1 MSPAAY
7 STLRLNSLLI
17 LPLFCCLL
25 FVANSD
31 DLDQL
36 IVIKTAFQASKTDV
50 FSSWQRDNLI
60 TSFSGITCNEAGLV
74 TEIELSHQHLT
85 GIVPFYSIC
94 QLTSLEKLS
103 LGANSLSGP
112 VTPDLNK
119 CTNLLYLDLGNNY
132 FSGSVPDISSLT
144 NLLVLHLNYSGIS
157 GTFPW
162 TSLQK
167 MTNLTVLSLG
177 DNSLDRSVFPEEVT
191 ELKELTW
198 LYLSNCSLEGRIS
211 RGIGSLT
218 KLENLELAD
227 NYISGEIP
235 VEISNLVNLWQL
247 ELYNN
252 ELNGTFPPGFG
263 NLTKLR
269 NFDAMGNFLEGDLSE
284 LRFLDQLVS
293 LQIHDNQFSGQV
305 PEEFGEFK
313 HFVNISLYGNKLT
326 GSLPQKLGSWSDF
339 EFIDVS
345 ENFLTGPIPPDM
357 CKNGKMSELLILQN
371 NFTGEIPENY
381 AHCQT
386 LRRFRVSDNSLSGRV
401 PSGIWGLPNI
411 NIIDVAVNNLE
422 GPISSEI
429 GKASSLT
436 ELYLGNNH
444 FSGELPLELLEASSL
459 VSVDL
464 SNNQFS
470 GQIPRNIGKLNQLM
484 MLHLEVNDFTG
495 TIPDSMESCE
505 SLSEL
510 NMARNSISGKIP
522 SYLGSIR
529 ALNSLNL
536 SYNQIAGK
544 IPQTL
549 SYSRISLLDLS
560 HNKLTGRIPKSLSV
574 AAYNGSFTGNDGLC
588 SENIKFFQRCS
599 TSLSRETQIL
609 IAIFAVTLLA
619 LIISLACY
627 FYLKKRRDHKIQDGS
642 PKKGS
647 WNLKSFSVLSFREDQ
662 IVDSI
667 KQENV
672 IGKGGS
678 GNVYRVELPNGT
690 RLAVKHIWNTDISA
704 AKKIQ
709 SSSTMLQKGGQKTSS
724 EYDSEVKMLSSIR
737 HVNVVKLY
745 CSITS
750 EDSSLL
756 VYEYMPNGSL
766 WDQLHSNAGKGTLD
780 WDKRYKI
787 AVGAAK
793 GLAHLHHG
801 CQRPV
806 IHRDVKSSNILL
818 DEFLRPR
825 IADFGL
831 AKVMQTSSSYST
843 HVIAGTFGYIAPEYG
858 YTYKINEKSDVYSF
872 GVVLM
877 ELVTG
882 KRPLEPEYGT
892 SKDIVSW
899 VCSKITE
906 KDGILSII
914 DSRISQD
921 CREEAV
927 KILKIAIL
935 CTSRLPALRP
945 TMRNVVQMLED
956 AEPCRLIGVLEFNIS
971 ASKKENLV
979 A

>member
-1 MSPAAY
+1 MSPAAF
-7 STLRLNSLLI
+7 STPRLNSLLT
-17 LPLFCCLL
+17 LSLLCCLL
-25 FVANSD
+25 FVASSD
-31 DLDQL
+31 DLTQL
-36 IVIKTAFQASKTDV
+36 LKIKIAFQTSKTDV
-50 FSSWQRDNLI
+50 FSSWQANNLI
-60 TSFSGITCNEAGLV
+60 TSFSGITCNEAGFV

-85 GIVPFYSIC
+85 GNVPFHSIC
-94 QLTSLEKLS
+94 ELKSLEKLS
-103 LGANSLSGP
+103 LGANSLYGP
-112 VTPDLNK
+112 LTPDLNN
-119 CTNLLYLDLGNNY
+119 CTQLQYLDLGNNF

-144 NLLVLHLNYSGIS
+144 KLLVLHMNYSGIS

-167 MTNLTVLSLG
+167 MTNLTVFSLG
-177 DNSLDRSVFPEEVT
+177 DNALDQSAFPEEVT

-198 LYLSNCSLEGRIS
+198 LYLSNCSIEGKIS

-235 VEISNLVNLWQL
+235 AEISNLVNLWQL

-269 NFDAMGNFLEGDLSE
+269 NFDAMGNFIEGDLSE
-284 LRFLDQLVS
+284 LRFLNQLVS
-293 LQIHDNQFSGQV
+293 LQIHDNQLTGQV

-326 GSLPQKLGSWSDF
+326 GSLPQMLGSWSDF

-381 AHCQT
+381 ARCRM
-386 LRRFRVSDNSLSGRV
+386 LRRFRVSNNSLSGRV
-401 PSGIWGLPNI
+401 PSGIWGLPNL
-411 NIIDVAVNNLE
+411 NIIDVAMNNLE
-422 GPISSEI
+422 GPITPEI
-429 GKASSLT
+429 RNASSLT

-444 FSGELPLELLEASSL
+444 FSGELPLEILEASSL

-484 MLHLEVNDFTG
+484 TLHLEVNDFTG
-495 TIPDSMESCE
+495 SIPDSVESCE

-510 NMARNSISGKIP
+510 NMAHNSISGKIP
-522 SYLGSIR
+522 SNLGSIR
-529 ALNSLNL
+529 TLNSLNL
-536 SYNQIAGK
+536 SNNQIAGK
-544 IPQTL
+544 IPRTL
-549 SYSRISLLDLS
+549 SFSRISLLDLS

-588 SENIKFFQRCS
+588 SENIKFFRLRCS
-599 TSLSRETQIL
+599 TSMSRETQTL
-609 IAIFAVTLLA
+609 IACFSVVLFGFLV
-619 LIISLACY
+619 SLACY
-627 FYLKKRRDHKIQDGS
+627 FYLKKRRDNKIQNRS

-647 WNLKSFSVLSFREDQ
+647 WNLKSFSVLSFTEDQ
-662 IVDSI
+662 IIDSI

-678 GNVYRVELPNGT
+678 GNVYRVQLPNGT
-690 RLAVKHIWNTDISA
+690 QLAVKHIWNSDIRVP
-704 AKKIQ
+704 KKIQ
-709 SSSTMLQKGGQKTSS
+709 SSSTMLQKDGHKTSS
-724 EYDSEVKMLSSIR
+724 EYDSEVKMLSAIR

-756 VYEYMPNGSL
+756 VYEYMPHGSL
-766 WDQLHSNAGKGTLD
+766 WDQLHSNSGKGTLD

-787 AVGAAK
+787 AVGSAK

-801 CQRPV
+801 CHRPV

-831 AKVMQTSSSYST
+831 AKVVQSSSTYST

-882 KRPLEPEYGT
+882 KRPLEPDFGT
-892 SKDIVSW
+892 NKDIVSW
-899 VCSKITE
+899 VCSKLTD

-914 DSRISQD
+914 DLRMNQD
-921 CREEAV
+921 CRQEAV
-927 KILKIAIL
+927 KVLKIAIL

-956 AEPCRLIGVLEFNIS
+956 AEPCRLIGVLEFGIS
-971 ASKKENLV
+971 ASKKENL
-979 A
+979 

>member
-1 MSPAAY
+1 MPQAAF
-7 STLRLNSLLI
+7 STLRLNAILILSLL
-17 LPLFCCLL
+17 CCLL
-25 FVANSD
+25 FVANCD
-31 DLDQL
+31 DLTQL
-36 IVIKTAFQASKTDV
+36 LEVKSSLQSSKTDV
-50 FSSWQRDNLI
+50 FSSWQDNNLI
-60 TSFSGITCNEAGLV
+60 TSFSGIKCNEEGLV

-85 GIVPFYSIC
+85 GNVPFDSIC
-94 QLTSLEKLS
+94 QLKFLEKLS

-112 VTPDLNK
+112 LTKDLNA
-119 CTNLLYLDLGNNY
+119 CTNLRYLDLGNNF

-144 NLLVLHLNYSGIS
+144 NLLVLHLNFSGIS

-162 TSLQK
+162 ASLQS

-191 ELKELTW
+191 GLKELTW
-198 LYLSNCSLEGRIS
+198 LYLSNCSIEGKIS
-211 RGIGSLT
+211 SGIGGLT

-227 NYISGEIP
+227 NYLSGEIP
-235 VEISNLVNLWQL
+235 SEIANLVNLWQL

-293 LQIHDNQFSGQV
+293 LQVHENLFSGQV

-313 HFVNISLYGNKLT
+313 HFVNLSLYGNQLT
-326 GSLPQKLGSWSDF
+326 GPLPQMLGSWSDF

-345 ENFLTGPIPPDM
+345 ENFFTGPIPPDM
-357 CKNGKMSELLILQN
+357 CKNGKMAELLILQN
-371 NFTGEIPENY
+371 NFSGEIPENY
-381 AHCQT
+381 ARCQT
-386 LRRFRVSDNSLSGRV
+386 LTRFRVSINSLSGRV
-401 PSGIWGLPNI
+401 PSGIWGLPDL
-411 NIIDVAVNNLE
+411 NIIDVAMNSLE
-422 GPISSEI
+422 GPISPEI
-429 GKASSLT
+429 RNARSLT
-436 ELYLGNNH
+436 ELYLGNNQ
-444 FSGELPLELLEASSL
+444 FSGDLPLELLEASSL

-464 SNNQFS
+464 SNNHFS
-470 GQIPRNIGKLNQLM
+470 GQIPRKFGRLNQLM
-484 MLHLEVNDFTG
+484 SLHLEGNDFTG
-495 TIPDSMESCE
+495 TIPDSMQSCE

-510 NMARNSISGKIP
+510 NMAHNSISGKIP
-522 SYLGSIR
+522 GYLGSMR
-529 ALNSLNL
+529 MLNSLNL
-536 SYNQIAGK
+536 SHNQIAGK

-549 SYSRISLLDLS
+549 SFSRISLLDLS
-560 HNKLTGRIPKSLSV
+560 HNRLTGRIPKSLSV

-588 SENIKFFQRCS
+588 SEDIKSFQRCS
-599 TSLSRETQIL
+599 TSMSPETQTL
-609 IAIFAVTLLA
+609 IAFFTVVLVA
-619 LIISLACY
+619 LVISLAY
-627 FYLKKRRDHKIQDGS
+627 HLYLNKRRANKDQDRLS
-642 PKKGS
+642 EKRS
-647 WNLKSFSVLSFREDQ
+647 WNVKSFNVLSFTEDQ
-662 IVDSI
+662 IINSI
-667 KQENV
+667 KKENL

-678 GNVYRVELPNGT
+678 GNVYRVDLPNGT
-690 RLAVKHIWNTDISA
+690 QLAVKHIWNSDINE
-704 AKKIQ
+704 AKKTY
-709 SSSTMLQKGGQKTSS
+709 SSSTMLQKGSKTSS
-724 EYDSEVKMLSSIR
+724 EYDSEVKMLSAIR

-766 WDQLHSNAGKGTLD
+766 WDQLHTNSAKGILD

-793 GLAHLHHG
+793 GLAYLHHG
-801 CQRPV
+801 CHRPV

-818 DEFLRPR
+818 DELLRPR

-831 AKVMQTSSSYST
+831 AKVVQTSSTYST

-858 YTYKINEKSDVYSF
+858 YTFNINEKSDVYSF

-882 KRPLEPEYGT
+882 KRPLEPDFGT

-899 VCSKITE
+899 VCSKLPE
-906 KDGILSII
+906 KEGVLSII
-914 DSRISQD
+914 DAKIRQD

-927 KILKIAIL
+927 KVLKIAIL

-956 AEPCRLIGVLEFNIS
+956 AEPCRLIGVLEFKNS
-971 ASKKENLV
+971 ASKKENL
-979 A
+979 